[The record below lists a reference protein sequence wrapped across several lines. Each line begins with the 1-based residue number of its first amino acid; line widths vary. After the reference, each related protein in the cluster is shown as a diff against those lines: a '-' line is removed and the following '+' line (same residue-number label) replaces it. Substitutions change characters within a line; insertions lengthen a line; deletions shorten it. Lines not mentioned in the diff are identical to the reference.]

1 MFKKNTKLK
10 VNLNL
15 KVIMCISQSR
25 FNLTFKYLY
34 MKKTNILLAVAT
46 ITSLVIWLNYSYAMN
61 WSGMWNGKGM
71 WNWQW
76 QHSGSM
82 SSWKQSHN
90 PSDLL
95 VWVETQELS
104 DAEKEMLYYGY
115 SEESLA
121 HDMYMYFYELYG
133 VQTFKNIADSE
144 AEHKTAVKS
153 LLLRY
158 DLEVPTWYGELTY
171 EFELLKQE
179 GSTSLLKALEVWVK
193 IEMLDIEDIAET
205 IRTTDNSDFKII
217 FTNIGWASYNHLR
230 WFLSAIT
237 NSWLTTTIDYS
248 EYLTSDEVNTKWGTI
263 KYKMAEKLESEW
275 VTLPTQA
282 NSNFIK
288 ENYAEEEANQNQWQ
302 GMWNSSNVNKWQNSW
317 VNSNFNSLKNKYKN
331 TIETKYSKTLSKMDN
346 TELNNLISKI
356 DLLSKEIQ
364 TKNYITSTKQNYNA
378 ILSVLRDLA
387 IVKIS
392 E

>member
-1 MFKKNTKLK
+1 
-10 VNLNL
+10 
-15 KVIMCISQSR
+15 MCISQTR
-25 FNLTFKYLY
+25 FNLIFKYLY

-61 WSGMWNGKGM
+61 WNGM
-71 WNWQW
+71 WNWNW
-76 QHSGSM
+76 QHMWNWSM
-82 SSWKQSHN
+82 QNSQSKSAHN

-104 DAEKEMLYYGY
+104 EAEKEMLYYGY

-153 LLLRY
+153 LLDRY
-158 DLEVPTWYGELTY
+158 GLEVPTWYGELSD
-171 EFELLKQE
+171 EFDALKAE
-179 GSTSLLKALEVWVK
+179 GSISLLKALEVWVK

-205 IRTTDNSDFKII
+205 IKTTDNTDFKII

-230 WFLSAIT
+230 WFLSAI
-237 NSWLTTTIDYS
+237 NNNGLTTTIDYS
-248 EYLTSDEVNTKWGTI
+248 EYLTSLEVNTKWGTL

-275 VTLPTQA
+275 VTLPLQA
-282 NSNFIK
+282 SSNSIK
-288 ENYAEEEANQNQWQ
+288 ENCAKEEANQNQWQ
-302 GMWNSSNVNKWQNSW
+302 SQWNGQWMWKNNWVNWAN
-317 VNSNFNSLKNKYKN
+317 NSNFNSLKNKYKN
-331 TIETKYSKTLSKMDN
+331 TIETKYSKTLSKMN
-346 TELNNLISKI
+346 NAELTNLVSKI

-364 TKNYITSTKQNYNA
+364 TKNYTTSTKQNYNA

-387 IVKIS
+387 FEKIS

>member
-1 MFKKNTKLK
+1 
-10 VNLNL
+10 
-15 KVIMCISQSR
+15 MCISQSR

-34 MKKTNILLAVAT
+34 MKKTNVLLAVAT

-288 ENYAEEEANQNQWQ
+288 ENCAEEEANQNQWQ

>member
-1 MFKKNTKLK
+1 
-10 VNLNL
+10 
-15 KVIMCISQSR
+15 MCISQSR

>member
-1 MFKKNTKLK
+1 
-10 VNLNL
+10 
-15 KVIMCISQSR
+15 MCISQTR

-61 WSGMWNGKGM
+61 WNGMWNGKGM

-76 QHSGSM
+76 QYSGSM

-104 DAEKEMLYYGY
+104 EAEKEMLYYGY

-144 AEHKTAVKS
+144 AEHKIAVKS
-153 LLLRY
+153 LLDRY
-158 DLEVPTWYGELTY
+158 GLEVPTWYGELTD

-205 IRTTDNSDFKII
+205 IRTTDNIDFKII

-230 WFLSAIT
+230 WFLSAI
-237 NSWLTTTIDYS
+237 NNNGLTTSIDYS
-248 EYLTSDEVNTKWGTI
+248 EYLTLDEVNTKWGTL

-275 VTLPTQA
+275 VTLPSQA
-282 NSNFIK
+282 NSNSIK
-288 ENYAEEEANQNQWQ
+288 ENCAKEEAGKNQWQ
-302 GMWNSSNVNKWQNSW
+302 GMWNSSNANKGQNW
-317 VNSNFNSLKNKYKN
+317 AINSNFNSLKNKYKN
-331 TIETKYSKTLSKMDN
+331 TIETKYSETISKMTIDQSN
-346 TELNNLISKI
+346 ELILKIDSLISDI
-356 DLLSKEIQ
+356 NN
-364 TKNYITSTKQNYNA
+364 KNYTISTKQNYNA
-378 ILSVLRDLA
+378 MLSVLRDLA

>member
-1 MFKKNTKLK
+1 
-10 VNLNL
+10 
-15 KVIMCISQSR
+15 MCISQTR

>member
-1 MFKKNTKLK
+1 
-10 VNLNL
+10 
-15 KVIMCISQSR
+15 MCISQTR

-104 DAEKEMLYYGY
+104 EAEKEMLYYGY

-153 LLLRY
+153 LLDRY
-158 DLEVPTWYGELTY
+158 GLEVPTWYGELTD
-171 EFELLKQE
+171 EFESLKQE

-248 EYLTSDEVNTKWGTI
+248 KYLTLDEVNTKWGTL

-282 NSNFIK
+282 NSNSIK
-288 ENYAEEEANQNQWQ
+288 ENCAKEEANQNQWQ
-302 GMWNSSNVNKWQNSW
+302 GMWNSSNVNKWQNSG

-346 TELNNLISKI
+346 TELNNLVSKI

-364 TKNYITSTKQNYNA
+364 IKNYTTSTKQNYNA

>member
-1 MFKKNTKLK
+1 
-10 VNLNL
+10 
-15 KVIMCISQSR
+15 MCISQTR

-104 DAEKEMLYYGY
+104 EAEKEMLYYGY

-153 LLLRY
+153 LLDRY
-158 DLEVPTWYGELTY
+158 SLEVPTWYGELTD
-171 EFELLKQE
+171 EFESLKQE

-288 ENYAEEEANQNQWQ
+288 ENCAEEET
-302 GMWNSSNVNKWQNSW
+302 
-317 VNSNFNSLKNKYKN
+317 LKNKYKN

>member
-1 MFKKNTKLK
+1 
-10 VNLNL
+10 
-15 KVIMCISQSR
+15 MCISQMR
-25 FNLTFKYLY
+25 LNLIFKYLY
-34 MKKTNILLAVAT
+34 MKTKNILLASIAT
-46 ITSLVIWLNYSYAMN
+46 ISLIWLGVSYSYAMN
-61 WSGMWNGKGM
+61 WNGMWNGNGM

-76 QHSGSM
+76 QWQWQWQQTWSMGS
-82 SSWKQSHN
+82 SKQEHN

-104 DAEKEMLYYGY
+104 EAEKEMLYYGY

-144 AEHKTAVKS
+144 AEHKDAVKS
-153 LLLRY
+153 LLDRY
-158 DLEVPTWYGELTY
+158 ALEVPTWYGELTD
-171 EFELLKQE
+171 EFDALKAE
-179 GSTSLLKALEVWVK
+179 GSISLLKALEVWVK

-205 IRTTDNSDFKII
+205 IKTTDNTDFKII

-230 WFLSAIT
+230 WFLSAI
-237 NSWLTTTIDYS
+237 NNNGLTTSIDYS
-248 EYLTSDEVNTKWGTI
+248 DYLTSDEVNTKWGTL

-282 NSNFIK
+282 NSNSIK
-288 ENYAEEEANQNQWQ
+288 ENCAKEEANQNQWQ
-302 GMWNSSNVNKWQNSW
+302 GMWNSSNVNKWQNW
-317 VNSNFNSLKNKYKN
+317 AVNSNFNSLKNKYKN

-346 TELNNLISKI
+346 TELNNLVSKI

-364 TKNYITSTKQNYNA
+364 TKNYTTSTKQNYNA

>member
-1 MFKKNTKLK
+1 
-10 VNLNL
+10 
-15 KVIMCISQSR
+15 MCISQTR

-153 LLLRY
+153 LLDRY
-158 DLEVPTWYGELTY
+158 GLEVPTWYGELTD

-230 WFLSAIT
+230 WFLSAI
-237 NSWLTTTIDYS
+237 NNNGLTTTIDYS
-248 EYLTSDEVNTKWGTI
+248 EYLTSDEVNTKWGTL

-282 NSNFIK
+282 NSNSIK
-288 ENYAEEEANQNQWQ
+288 ENCAKEEANKNQWQAQWQSKWQ
-302 GMWNSSNVNKWQNSW
+302 GMWNSSNVNKGQNSW

-346 TELNNLISKI
+346 TELNNLVSKI

-364 TKNYITSTKQNYNA
+364 TKNYTTSTKQNYNA

>member
-1 MFKKNTKLK
+1 
-10 VNLNL
+10 
-15 KVIMCISQSR
+15 MCISQTR

-104 DAEKEMLYYGY
+104 EAEKEMLYYGY

-153 LLLRY
+153 LLDRY
-158 DLEVPTWYGELTY
+158 GLEVPTWYGELTD
-171 EFELLKQE
+171 EFESLKQE

-230 WFLSAIT
+230 WFLSAI
-237 NSWLTTTIDYS
+237 NNNGLTTSIDYS
-248 EYLTSDEVNTKWGTI
+248 EYLTLDEVNTKWGTL

-282 NSNFIK
+282 NSNSIK
-288 ENYAEEEANQNQWQ
+288 ENCAKEEANQNQWQ
-302 GMWNSSNVNKWQNSW
+302 GMWNSSNVNKWQNW
-317 VNSNFNSLKNKYKN
+317 AVNSNFNSLKNKYKN

-346 TELNNLISKI
+346 TELNNLVSKI

-364 TKNYITSTKQNYNA
+364 TKNYTTSTKQNYNA

>member
-1 MFKKNTKLK
+1 
-10 VNLNL
+10 
-15 KVIMCISQSR
+15 
-25 FNLTFKYLY
+25 
-34 MKKTNILLAVAT
+34 MKKTNILLAIAT

-61 WSGMWNGKGM
+61 GNGMWNGKVM

-76 QHSGSM
+76 QHSWYMG
-82 SSWKQSHN
+82 SWKQSHN

-104 DAEKEMLYYGY
+104 KAEKEMLYYGY

-133 VQTFKNIADSE
+133 VETFKNIADSE

-153 LLLRY
+153 LLDRY
-158 DLEVPTWYGELTY
+158 GLEVPTWYGELTD

-193 IEMLDIEDIAET
+193 IEILDIEDIAET
-205 IRTTDNSDFKII
+205 IKTTDNNDFKII

-230 WFLSAIT
+230 WFLSAI
-237 NSWLTTTIDYS
+237 NNNWLTTSIDYS
-248 EYLTSDEVNTKWGTI
+248 EYLTLDEVNTKWCTL

-275 VTLPTQA
+275 VTLPAQA
-282 NSNFIK
+282 NSNSIK
-288 ENYAEEEANQNQWQ
+288 ENCANMESSQNQWQLKWQ
-302 GMWNSSNVNKWQNSW
+302 GMWNSSNINKGQNW
-317 VNSNFNSLKNKYKN
+317 AINSNFNSLKNKYKN
-331 TIETKYSKTLSKMDN
+331 TIETKYNSTISKMTINQSND
-346 TELNNLISKI
+346 LILKIDSLISDI
-356 DLLSKEIQ
+356 NN
-364 TKNYITSTKQNYNA
+364 KNYTVSAKQSYTA
-378 ILSVLRDLA
+378 MLSVLKDMLNQ
-387 IVKIS
+387 KIS

>member
-1 MFKKNTKLK
+1 
-10 VNLNL
+10 
-15 KVIMCISQSR
+15 MCISQTR
-25 FNLTFKYLY
+25 FNLSFKYLY

-61 WSGMWNGKGM
+61 WNGMWNGKGM

-82 SSWKQSHN
+82 SSLKQSHN

-104 DAEKEMLYYGY
+104 EAEKEMLYYGY

-144 AEHKTAVKS
+144 SEHKTAVKS
-153 LLLRY
+153 LLDRY
-158 DLEVPTWYGELTY
+158 GLEVPTWYGDLTD
-171 EFELLKQE
+171 EFESLKKE

-217 FTNIGWASYNHLR
+217 FTNIGWSSYNHLR
-230 WFLSAIT
+230 WFLSAI
-237 NSWLTTTIDYS
+237 NNNGLTTTIDYS
-248 EYLTSDEVNTKWGTI
+248 DYLTSDEINTKWGTL

-282 NSNFIK
+282 NSNSIK
-288 ENYAEEEANQNQWQ
+288 ENCAKEET
-302 GMWNSSNVNKWQNSW
+302 
-317 VNSNFNSLKNKYKN
+317 LKNKYKN
-331 TIETKYSKTLSKMDN
+331 TIETKYSKTISKMTIN
-346 TELNNLISKI
+346 QSNELILKIDSLISDI
-356 DLLSKEIQ
+356 NN
-364 TKNYITSTKQNYNA
+364 KNYTISTKQNYNA
-378 ILSVLRDLA
+378 MLSILKDMLNQ
-387 IVKIS
+387 KIS